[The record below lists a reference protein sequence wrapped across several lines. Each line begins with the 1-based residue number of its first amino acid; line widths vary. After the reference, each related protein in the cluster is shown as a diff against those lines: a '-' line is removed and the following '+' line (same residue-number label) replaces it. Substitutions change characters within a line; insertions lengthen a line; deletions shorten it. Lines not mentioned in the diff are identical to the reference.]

1 MELPLTSSG
10 RRNNGEMGRVT
21 VPALPAGMF
30 VSFFSD
36 GTRCS
41 TGCPSFAGAQS
52 DFA

>member
-36 GTRCS
+36 GTLA
-41 TGCPSFAGAQS
+41 TGCPNFAGAQS